1 MNEISQINQ
10 FLTRI
15 QKKWNRVRFILGA
28 YLAFTFLT
36 GILLAVA
43 LFYYFELTSTSYIAP
58 IILLLIL
65 GKYLYSNF
73 HSNSLNGLDRVGAA
87 LLTEKKYPNLN
98 NSLINSVQLAGNI
111 GDPAREKLFSSAMIR
126 ELLTRTQ
133 KQLIKLDENLVL
145 ENGKRLPRGI
155 CF

>member
-111 GDPAREKLFSSAMIR
+111 GDTARE
-126 ELLTRTQ
+126 
-133 KQLIKLDENLVL
+133 
-145 ENGKRLPRGI
+145 
-155 CF
+155 